1 MLEGEPGHQEGPG
14 RVVGTGTYS
23 GHVPTDETRDTAA
36 APDRQAPS
44 TAHGASPERLDPS
57 SMLSTEALDRR
68 AVEREHT
75 DLRRSARLTL
85 VMLGGRLPM
94 RGDRLVLLERS
105 QLPELPADPARPE
118 VFLGEVCAAA
128 VLAEQTQDP
137 QERVG
142 VTVRALDDSQTALQ
156 DTTHGVVDEI
166 GRQIAAVQDQ
176 LETRAPGYEW
186 QGLRR
191 AALALIGNCPE
202 DEALAVAAQAAAA
215 WHLDHPRC
223 PRCGEITEVERS
235 GWMRVCPQDSSLHFP
250 RTDPAIIVTVTDGEP
265 GSDQERLLLG
275 RAAAWPEGRFST
287 LAGFVEPGESI
298 DQAVGREIREESGAI
313 VGDVRILGS
322 QPWPFPRSLM
332 IGCTARLQG
341 GAVAPDGV
349 EIAELRWVTREQLRR
364 SSDAGELRLPGRISI
379 ARSLIEHWYG
389 GALTGVEW

>member
-1 MLEGEPGHQEGPG
+1 
-14 RVVGTGTYS
+14 
-23 GHVPTDETRDTAA
+23 
-36 APDRQAPS
+36 
-44 TAHGASPERLDPS
+44 
-57 SMLSTEALDRR
+57 MLSTEALDRR

-94 RGDRLVLLERS
+94 REDRLVLLERS
-105 QLPELPADPARPE
+105 QLQELPSDPARPE
-118 VFLGEVCAAA
+118 VFLGEVAASA
-128 VLAEQTQDP
+128 VLMDRAHDP
-137 QERVG
+137 QQRVG
-142 VTVRALDDSQTALQ
+142 VTVQPLDDSQSALQ
-156 DTTHGVVDEI
+156 DITHGVVDEL
-166 GRQIAAVQDQ
+166 GQQIAAVQDL
-176 LETRAPGYEW
+176 LETTAPGYEW

-191 AALALIGNCPE
+191 AALSLIGRSPE
-202 DEALAVAAQAAAA
+202 DEALAVAAQAATA

-223 PRCGEITEVERS
+223 PRCGEITEIERS
-235 GWMRVCPQDSSLHFP
+235 GWVRVCPNDSSLHFP
-250 RTDPAIIVTVTDGEP
+250 RTDPAIIVSVTDGEP

-298 DQAVGREIREESGAI
+298 DLAVRREIQEESGAI

-364 SSDAGELRLPGRISI
+364 TSEAGELRLPGRISI